1 MFETLPS
8 PSLDVLLIAGRAIL
22 LVGALCVFALAF
34 IRWRRTDEMNNQR
47 LQQQLQ
53 HQLDR
58 TFVEL
63 RSLHETVMVMSAR
76 LEGLS
81 ERTEVGT
88 RLAPA
93 GIAAPQ
99 RGYDMAAR
107 LAKNGAD
114 IDELVA
120 NCGITRHEA
129 ELLVRLHS
137 AKRTGGEV
145 AIGRLKQQAQES
157 TRAPVRVHERAPAQ
171 SWPMQSAE
179 VELAE
184 RQQVAAAAAAGR
196 KRGSLL
202 SVVG

>member
-1 MFETLPS
+1 MFETLPN
-8 PSLDVLLIAGRAIL
+8 PSLDVVLIAGRALL

-34 IRWRRTDEMNNQR
+34 IRWRRTDETNNQR

-53 HQLDR
+53 HA
-58 TFVEL
+58 FGEL

-76 LEGLS
+76 LEGMS
-81 ERTEVGT
+81 ERADVGA

-93 GIAAPQ
+93 GSATPQ

-114 IDELVA
+114 VEELVT

-129 ELLVRLHS
+129 ELLVRLHG
-137 AKRTGGEV
+137 AKRGGEV
-145 AIGRLKQQAQES
+145 AISRLKQQAQES
-157 TRAPVRVHERAPAQ
+157 TRAPTQNWSMPQPEPAQAPQPAPAT
-171 SWPMQSAE
+171 
-179 VELAE
+179 
-184 RQQVAAAAAAGR
+184 GR